1 MSSSSK
7 HLLTKA
13 EKKDAKFQE
22 EMQSRIQSLA
32 MGEGIKSGMYFLRT
46 QHFTSFYRRGY
57 RECHTYLRCS
67 NDTI

>member
-7 HLLTKA
+7 HMTKA

-32 MGEGIKSGMYFLRT
+32 MGEGIKSGME
-46 QHFTSFYRRGY
+46 S
-57 RECHTYLRCS
+57 S
-67 NDTI
+67 